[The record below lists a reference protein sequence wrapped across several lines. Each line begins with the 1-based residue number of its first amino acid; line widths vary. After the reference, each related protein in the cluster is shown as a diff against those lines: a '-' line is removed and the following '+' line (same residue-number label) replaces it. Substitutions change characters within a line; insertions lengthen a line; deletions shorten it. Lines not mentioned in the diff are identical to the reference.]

1 MDAHASYAIY
11 TARTDDPPL
20 DLLHKADVP
29 ALDPGVWTL
38 SVVALAD
45 DAPLRE
51 VLSTLADERQPVI
64 RRRDYPAVPSYRQLV
79 LLDLARADSLHPDAL
94 AFASGAVQALTA
106 WAAGPVVDL
115 TAERVWTAREWR
127 KQVAG
132 KRFDAA
138 RQISVHA
145 DWAAD
150 GRTATLHTHGM
161 AKFAHPDFVAVDVP
175 DEGARAVAQL
185 FSHLAAVRALTLEPL
200 EPGHAFDPGF
210 GQPMVAFVEADPGLA
225 VAEHLGAPPSVVV
238 DTDLDS
244 GEAVEGLYALLQ
256 SVKALDRP
264 VPADRRRWPLPK
276 REAANAEP
284 S

>member
-1 MDAHASYAIY
+1 MDAHASYAVF
-11 TARTDDPPL
+11 TARVDDPPP

-29 ALDPGVWTL
+29 ALDPATWTL
-38 SVVALAD
+38 SVVPLTA
-45 DAPLRE
+45 DAPLRQ

-64 RRRDYPAVPSYRQLV
+64 RRRDYPAVPTYTRAV
-79 LLDLARADSLHPDAL
+79 LLDVGRADSLHPDAL
-94 AFASGAVQALTA
+94 AFAIGAVQALTR
-106 WAAGPVVDL
+106 WAAGPVLDL

-138 RQISVHA
+138 RHISVHA
-145 DWAAD
+145 DWAPDA
-150 GRTATLHTHGM
+150 RSATLHTHGM
-161 AKFAHPDFVAVDVP
+161 AKFAHPDFAAVDVP

-185 FSHLAAVRALTLEPL
+185 FNHLAAVRALTLEPL

-225 VAEHLGAPPSVVV
+225 VTDHLGAAPSVVV

-264 VPADRRRWPLPK
+264 VPVDRRRWPLPS
-276 REAANAEP
+276 RDLA